1 MIFHH
6 CLLHKGL
13 IFSESNTKSSI
24 KLFFRIKKSDYTYFS
39 NGGKPI
45 PLIRMCLFYII
56 SDDLDEERLK

>member
-24 KLFFRIKKSDYTYFS
+24 KLIFRIKKSDHTYFS
-39 NGGKPI
+39 NGGKQI
-45 PLIRMCLFYII
+45 PLIWMCLFYII
-56 SDDLDEERLK
+56 SNDSDEQILK